1 MATLEEGI
9 MVTPVHIAAKYNR
22 CECLTILL
30 EHGADAN
37 IGNSFGQTPLHT
49 AARRKLNEM
58 VKVSIFVFCTVSINS
73 NLDNSRALLLSLTY
87 VSSVLYRLL

>member
-1 MATLEEGI
+1 MASLEEGI

-22 CECLTILL
+22 CECLKILL
-30 EHGADAN
+30 DHGADAN

-58 VKVSIFVFCTVSINS
+58 VKVRQTEWFSP
-73 NLDNSRALLLSLTY
+73 AL
-87 VSSVLYRLL
+87 